1 MLSSVAWDFRLEFV
15 LRGNVKQI
23 VSLLN
28 ALIRDKFQM
37 LKDCLCFVSWKMKES
52 ETSDSFQKNKS
63 FI

>member
-15 LRGNVKQI
+15 QRGNVKQI

-37 LKDCLCFVSWKMKES
+37 LKDCLYFVSRKMKES